1 MVKEEDYLLTN
12 QEILGG
18 LKAALERGQNLKQA
32 MMSFYQAGYKKEEI
46 EDAAR
51 AYLYLQRGNSEAE
64 VLSKKQPPQIKGA
77 ENKES
82 EKKPEAKPG
91 GLFGKKKE
99 EEKEKPKTGLPGKEG
114 EIKKEKHKFSLF
126 GKKKEDEKKFSE
138 VGKTKVPEMGENN
151 QKKEENKKIVQK
163 ISGYDNP
170 GKKEMGKFKSKAVTS
185 ILVITLIV
193 LVVILA
199 LVFLFKDELV
209 NFVNG
214 LFG

>member
-32 MMSFYQAGYKKEEI
+32 MMSFYQAGYRKEEI

-64 VLSKKQPPQIKGA
+64 VLSKKQPPQIKSA

-82 EKKPEAKPG
+82 EKKPEASSG

-99 EEKEKPKTGLPGKEG
+99 ED
-114 EIKKEKHKFSLF
+114 KKERQKFSLL
-126 GKKKEDEKKFSE
+126 GKKKEEEKKFSE
-138 VGKTKVPEMGENN
+138 VGKTKVPEVGKTN
-151 QKKEENKKIVQK
+151 QKNEESKKVVQK
-163 ISGYDNP
+163 ISSYENS
-170 GKKEMGKFKSKAVTS
+170 KKEESKFKSKAVTS
-185 ILVITLIV
+185 ILVVTLIV
-193 LVVILA
+193 LVIILA
-199 LVFLFKDELV
+199 LVFLFKAELV